1 MRAAA
6 FGQRSG
12 FGAFTLP
19 VFKAL
24 PADRTHQPFHHKGA
38 QNHRRKTITVSK

>member
-1 MRAAA
+1 MRATA

-24 PADRTHQPFHHKGA
+24 PANRTYQPFHHKVAKITGA
-38 QNHRRKTITVSK
+38 K